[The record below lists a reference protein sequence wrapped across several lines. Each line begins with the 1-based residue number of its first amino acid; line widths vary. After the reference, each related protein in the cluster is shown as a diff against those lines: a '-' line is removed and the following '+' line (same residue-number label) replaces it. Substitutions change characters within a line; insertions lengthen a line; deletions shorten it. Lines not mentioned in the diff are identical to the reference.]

1 MNLESVIE
9 SADIWRAKDLVLRV
23 QGVSSGFEA
32 LDKLL
37 PERGWPRGA
46 LTEILTE
53 REGVGAIRL
62 LVPAM
67 ARLSGDKRWLV
78 FIAPPYIPYAPAF
91 ARRGVDLSRIL
102 VVHDRDGRDRLWAF
116 EQALCSGTCSAVF
129 AWLPYT
135 DPASLRRLQLA
146 AEAGD
151 AMGVVFRSQ
160 RAPDDVSLA
169 ALRLKLTAMDSGVN
183 VKILK
188 CRGGWPAGECVL
200 RL

>member
-32 LDKLL
+32 LDELL

-169 ALRLKLTAMDSGVN
+169 ALRLKLTAIDSGVN

>member
-169 ALRLKLTAMDSGVN
+169 ALRLKLTAIDSGVN

>member
-9 SADIWRAKDLVLRV
+9 RADIWRAKDLVPRV
-23 QGVSSGFEA
+23 QGVSSGFED
-32 LDKLL
+32 LDELL

-53 REGVGAIRL
+53 WEGVGAMRL
-62 LVPAM
+62 LIPAM
-67 ARLSGDKRWLV
+67 VHLNDDKRWLAI
-78 FIAPPYIPYAPAF
+78 IAPPYIPYAPAF
-91 ARRGVDLSRIL
+91 ARLGVDLSQIL
-102 VVHDRDGRDRLWAF
+102 VVHDRNGRDKLWAF

-146 AEAGD
+146 AKAGD
-151 AMGVVFRSQ
+151 AMGIVFRSQ
-160 RAPDDVSLA
+160 VAQNDASPA
-169 ALRLKLTAMDSGVN
+169 ALRLKLIAVDSGVN

-188 CRGGWPAGECVL
+188 CRGGWPVGECVL
-200 RL
+200 RI

>member
-9 SADIWRAKDLVLRV
+9 RADIWRGKDLSPRV
-23 QGVSSGFEA
+23 QGVSSGFED
-32 LDKLL
+32 LDALL

-62 LVPAM
+62 LMPAM
-67 ARLSGDKRWLV
+67 ARLSDDKRWLAL
-78 FIAPPYIPYAPAF
+78 IAPPYIPYAPAF
-91 ARRGVDLSRIL
+91 AALGVDLSRIL
-102 VVHDRDGRDRLWAF
+102 VVHDRNGRDKLWAF
-116 EQALCSGTCSAVF
+116 EQALRSGTCNAVF

-135 DPASLRRLQLA
+135 DPGYLRRLQLA
-146 AEAGD
+146 AEAGE

-160 RAPDDVSLA
+160 RALNDVSPA
-169 ALRLKLTAMDSGVN
+169 ALRLKLTATNSGVS
-183 VKILK
+183 VKVLK

-200 RL
+200 RP

>member
-9 SADIWRAKDLVLRV
+9 SADIWRAKDLVPRV

-32 LDKLL
+32 LDELL